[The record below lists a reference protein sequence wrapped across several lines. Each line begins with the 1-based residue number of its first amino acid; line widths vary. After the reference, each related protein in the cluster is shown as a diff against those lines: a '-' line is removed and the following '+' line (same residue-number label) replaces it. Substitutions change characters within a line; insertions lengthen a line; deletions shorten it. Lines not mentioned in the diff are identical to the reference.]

1 MAECSLLSIGKRI
14 ETLRK
19 QKGITQ
25 QQLANDFHVRR
36 EVVTKWETGLQ
47 DLKTDNIVKLADYFG
62 VTCDYLLRGIKAEN
76 VDINKK
82 LGLSDDAIFWLEKD
96 IKPDESAIRPLN
108 ILLSEDYAKYL
119 LKKIDEYC
127 LYRLINGRFK
137 HICLKKFI
145 AENKI
150 ELPEKEVEERS
161 VCIFE
166 VEKLWTDIREMCDK
180 RIEFEH
186 YLTEIEIKYFGTLF
200 TTDLDYHEYKVTKS
214 FKDILDGIFFSY
226 YDLSDLETNIDNYY
240 GDLFSITEKVNISK
254 FYYDLKRNNSEF
266 LPTDYEKSSH

>member
-1 MAECSLLSIGKRI
+1 MKTQDIFKKKLE
-14 ETLRK
+14 ELRK
-19 QKGITQ
+19 SKGITQ
-25 QQLANDFHVRR
+25 KDLAKDLRVSRTTIGYYESGERLPDIETAVR
-36 EVVTKWETGLQ
+36 
-47 DLKTDNIVKLADYFG
+47 IADYFDI
-62 VTCDYLLRGIKAEN
+62 TCDELIRGIKTEN

-119 LKKIDEYC
+119 LKNIDEYC
-127 LYRLINGRFK
+127 LYRLIDGRFK
-137 HICLKKFI
+137 HICLKKFL

-161 VCIFE
+161 VRIFE
-166 VEKLWTDIREMCDK
+166 VEKLWTDIREMWDK

-186 YLTEIEIKYFGTLF
+186 YLTEIELKYFGTLF
-200 TTDLDYHEYKVTKS
+200 TTDLDYHEYKVTKN
-214 FKDILDGIFFSY
+214 FKDILDGLFFSY
-226 YDLSDLETNIDNYY
+226 YDFSDLETNIDNYY
-240 GDLFSITEKVNISK
+240 GDLFSITEKVNISE